1 MKTNFLF
8 LVSMFIICTVYGEIK
23 NGYEN
28 QISSARESLKN
39 LSALRWTSHDLSH
52 IQLREIKSKTQTVWN
67 YIAQYELTENLLK
80 QFQILAPDLYH
91 EINEIKD
98 SRGRSTDVYV
108 KFILREH
115 AVVQAGGITYLNQVP
130 GDQHAYRSEYG
141 ERTVSVKIWIMDN
154 ALFVL
159 AHEMGHIKYQ
169 VSNLSSYVEYYKI
182 TYPPAFT
189 EPNYIGHNI
198 NDPSGLSA
206 LSFHKRFCHAYANS
220 SKQRNNPQETPANLF
235 RHIRKRILSEILAEN
250 RLANL

>member
-52 IQLREIKSKTQTVWN
+52 IQLREIKSKTQTIWN

-80 QFQILAPDLYH
+80 QFRIIAPDLYQ

-98 SRGRSTDVYV
+98 SQGRSTDVYV
-108 KFILREH
+108 KFILRED
-115 AVVQAGGITYLNQVP
+115 ASIQAGGITYLDQVE

-169 VSNLSSYVEYYKI
+169 VPNLAGYMDYYKM
-182 TYPPAFT
+182 TYRPGFT
-189 EPNYIGHNI
+189 EPNYIGHNT

-206 LSFHKRFCHAYANS
+206 LSFHKRFCHAYSNS

>member
-1 MKTNFLF
+1 
-8 LVSMFIICTVYGEIK
+8 MFIICTVYGEIK

-52 IQLREIKSKTQTVWN
+52 IQLREIKSKTQTIWN

-169 VSNLSSYVEYYKI
+169 VPNLAGYMDYYKM
-182 TYPPAFT
+182 TYRPGFT
-189 EPNYIGHNI
+189 EPNYIGHNT

-206 LSFHKRFCHAYANS
+206 LSFHKRFCHAYSNS